1 MLFFSEYK
9 ITHQQANFEC
19 VDSVLTHCLLAC
31 CFKSSLT
38 TIEQFL
44 EYWKTRK
51 SFFTVCLTKPT
62 WYKELYLE
70 LVSSYTATYN
80 RARKIQ
86 KIEKFL

>member
-9 ITHQQANFEC
+9 ITHQQASFEC

-62 WYKELYLE
+62 W
-70 LVSSYTATYN
+70 
-80 RARKIQ
+80 
-86 KIEKFL
+86 